1 MDCKIKIL
9 HKCSVRGERQKNT
22 FFWGRLSENS
32 LADHIRNRHQLTSLQ
47 QLYLVLPS
55 VTLNFLSS
63 STFLFQI
70 TWFLSEFSIQT
81 RLLTVHCFVFCFFFT
96 STVTHLVVFEF
107 IFSSFFIGFRHVSI
121 AFYRRGS
128 ARKHLYPSSLVQ
140 TIIIYFPLSWFSQ
153 YSSITFHHSNLPLS
167 TPYIYKYQLPKFVQ
181 NILFHHKTTYNLLFI
196 SSNLHSSTTHRHQR
210 LQMIP
215 EPYATRT

>member
-9 HKCSVRGERQKNT
+9 HKCSVWEERQKNT
-22 FFWGRLSENS
+22 FFLCRLSENS

-70 TWFLSEFSIQT
+70 HDSFLNFQSKRVYSPFT
-81 RLLTVHCFVFCFFFT
+81 FFFFFFT
-96 STVTHLVVFEF
+96 STVTHLVFFEF
-107 IFSSFFIGFRHVSI
+107 IFSSFFIDFRHVST